1 MIDINTESDI
11 HELQAGNN
19 GSKKKPRGRSFQ
31 KGNKFGCTPKKS
43 TVGLSLSKYIKKK
56 TNEGKILTNF
66 YTGILKAVEGSD
78 TDNVPMYKGMKVT
91 VELSSKAV
99 DWLGKNGW
107 GTPSQRTPEPEVDN
121 RTGEEK
127 FKELEY
133 VLKEL
138 GYKMVPID
146 SPSPKIIQSPT

>member
-11 HELQAGNN
+11 HKLQTENN
-19 GSKKKPRGRSFQ
+19 GKKKKPRGTPFK
-31 KGNKFGCTPKKS
+31 KGNKFGCGSKKS
-43 TVGLSLSKYIKKK
+43 TVRLSLSKYIKKK

-78 TDNVPMYKGMKVT
+78 ADNVPMYKGMKVT

-121 RTGEEK
+121 RSVDEK

-138 GYKMVPID
+138 GYKMVPVD
-146 SPSPKIIQSPT
+146 SPSPERSL

>member
-1 MIDINTESDI
+1 M
-11 HELQAGNN
+11 
-19 GSKKKPRGRSFQ
+19 
-31 KGNKFGCTPKKS
+31 
-43 TVGLSLSKYIKKK
+43 
-56 TNEGKILTNF
+56 
-66 YTGILKAVEGSD
+66 KAVKDSD
-78 TDNVPMYKGMKVT
+78 PDNVPMYKGMKVT

-121 RTGEEK
+121 RSDDEK

-138 GYKMVPID
+138 GCKLVKID
-146 SPSPKIIQSPT
+146 SSNSEK